1 MKTTNTSA
9 EILIVTVLIAPFVYV
24 GLLWHQLPAEIA
36 THFDVH
42 GHADGWMPKGEAT
55 LLVGIASVILYLV
68 LRYLP
73 SIDPKG
79 RLQSSNYQ
87 KLRFVITLGF
97 AAILGWMWY
106 MAGHQANERQSYAV
120 MLAIIGLLLAG
131 IGNYMT
137 TVKPNWFIGIRTPW
151 TLQNET
157 VWRKTHRMGG
167 RLMVVG
173 GLLSA
178 VLALVVPTPYT
189 EVSVVGV
196 ILLTSLV
203 PVVYSYIYFQQE
215 KAHQLN

>member
-9 EILIVTVLIAPFVYV
+9 EILIVTVLVAPIVYL
-24 GLLWHQLPAEIA
+24 GLCWSQFPAEIA
-36 THFDVH
+36 MHFDLQ
-42 GHADGWMPKGEAT
+42 GHADGWMPKEKAA
-55 LLVGIASVILYLV
+55 LLVGLTSVIFYLV
-68 LRYLP
+68 LRFLP
-73 SIDPKG
+73 RIDPKG

-97 AAILGWMWY
+97 AAIMGWMWY
-106 MAGHQANERQSYAV
+106 MSGHQANEQQSYGAL
-120 MLAIIGLLLAG
+120 LAIIGLLLAG

-157 VWRKTHRMGG
+157 VWRKTHRLGG
-167 RLMVVG
+167 RLMVAG

-196 ILLTSLV
+196 ILLTSLI

>member
-1 MKTTNTSA
+1 MKTNNTSA
-9 EILIVTVLIAPFVYV
+9 EILMLTVLVVPFVYL
-24 GLLWHQLPAEIA
+24 GLIWSQLPVEIA
-36 THFDVH
+36 THFDLH
-42 GHADGWMPKGEAT
+42 GNVDGWMPKGTAA
-55 LLVGIASVILYLV
+55 LIVGVTSVIFYLV
-68 LRYLP
+68 LRFLP
-73 SIDPKG
+73 RIDPKG

-97 AAILGWMWY
+97 AAIMGWMWY
-106 MAGHQANERQSYAV
+106 MSAHQANQQQSYAI

-167 RLMVVG
+167 RLMVAG

-178 VLALVVPTPYT
+178 VLALVVPKPYT
-189 EVSVVGV
+189 EVCVIGV
-196 ILLTSLV
+196 ILLTSFI
-203 PVVYSYIYFQQE
+203 PVVYSYIYFRQE